1 MRSTHSITGTLAA
14 VLVTAA
20 LASPAAAMPIDGPHQ
35 GPALEPAPPTVIAR
49 PQPITDAP
57 SPGFDWGSGGI
68 GAAAGIGAFAIALA
82 GAAGMRRRHV
92 AQHHSLPSN

>member
-1 MRSTHSITGTLAA
+1 MRATRSIPASLAA
-14 VLVTAA
+14 VLATAA
-20 LASPAAAMPIDGPHQ
+20 LASNAAAMPIDGPHQ
-35 GPALEPAPPTVIAR
+35 GAAPDPAPPTVIAR

-68 GAAAGIGAFAIALA
+68 GAAAGVGAFAIALA

-92 AQHHSLPSN
+92 AQHHSLTTR